1 MALPPLNSF
10 RVFESVARLGS
21 LSAAAVELHVTSGAI
36 SQQVKALQESLGVE
50 LFAKRGRQL
59 VLTERGKALQKSV
72 AKAMGEI
79 EGAVQLLQDLS
90 IDPDQITEVT
100 LSIPPVHGVTWLA
113 THLFAYMEANKH
125 IKLNV
130 ITAASF
136 TDVNW
141 RRADVAVVYGAPP
154 WSGFWWR
161 LLHGIRMTPVCSP
174 QLLRGPNG
182 IRSIADLAKHRL
194 LHEDDGSQWKQWL
207 AEARLS
213 RSEPSDMYFDDFG
226 MVLQAARDG
235 FGVALSDEVVSSR
248 DLDDGRLIQ
257 PLTLTVPALHNYYC
271 LCAEGKR
278 ERPEVNNLI
287 EWLYSVSSN
296 PY

>member
-50 LFAKRGRQL
+50 LFSKRGRQL

-72 AKAMGEI
+72 ANAMGEI
-79 EGAVQLLQDLS
+79 EGAVQLLQDPS

-113 THLFAYMEANKH
+113 THLFTYMEANKH

-136 TDVNW
+136 TDVDW
-141 RRADVAVVYGAPP
+141 RRADVAVVYGVPP

-213 RSEPSDMYFDDFG
+213 RSDPSDMYFDDFG

-287 EWLYSVSSN
+287 EWLYSAANSRM
-296 PY
+296 

>member
-50 LFAKRGRQL
+50 LFSKRGRQL

-113 THLFAYMEANKH
+113 THLFAYMEANEH

-130 ITAASF
+130 ITAACF
-136 TDVNW
+136 TDVDW
-141 RRADVAVVYGAPP
+141 RRADVAVIYGVPP

-287 EWLYSVSSN
+287 EWLYSAANSRL
-296 PY
+296 

>member
-50 LFAKRGRQL
+50 LFSKRGRQL

-79 EGAVQLLQDLS
+79 EGAVQLLQDPS
-90 IDPDQITEVT
+90 IDPDQVTEVT

-141 RRADVAVVYGAPP
+141 RRADVAVVYGVPP

-287 EWLYSVSSN
+287 EWLYSAANSRL
-296 PY
+296 

>member
-50 LFAKRGRQL
+50 LFSKRGRQL

-79 EGAVQLLQDLS
+79 EGAVQLLQDPS
-90 IDPDQITEVT
+90 IDPDQVTEVT

-113 THLFAYMEANKH
+113 THLFAYMEANQH

-141 RRADVAVVYGAPP
+141 RRADVAVIYGVPP

-213 RSEPSDMYFDDFG
+213 RSEPTDMYFDDFG

-271 LCAEGKR
+271 LCTEGKR

-287 EWLYSVSSN
+287 EWLYSAANSRL
-296 PY
+296 

>member
-79 EGAVQLLQDLS
+79 EGAVQLLQDPS

-125 IKLNV
+125 IRLNV
-130 ITAASF
+130 ITAAF
-136 TDVNW
+136 FAEVDW

-287 EWLYSVSSN
+287 EWLYSAANSRL
-296 PY
+296 

>member
-79 EGAVQLLQDLS
+79 EGAVQLLQDPS

-130 ITAASF
+130 ITAAF
-136 TDVNW
+136 FAEVDW

-287 EWLYSVSSN
+287 EWLYSAANSRL
-296 PY
+296 